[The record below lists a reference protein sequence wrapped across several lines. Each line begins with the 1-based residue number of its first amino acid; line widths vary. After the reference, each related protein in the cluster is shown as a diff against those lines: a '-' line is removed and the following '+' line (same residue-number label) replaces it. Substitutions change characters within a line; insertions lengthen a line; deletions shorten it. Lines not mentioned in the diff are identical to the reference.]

1 MTAPYWLRSQDAQV
15 VEVFLF
21 LIVLSQDAIGCPK
34 DLLIYDKFLKNIG
47 LIARISTPRCLVDN
61 LQRSL
66 S

>member
-1 MTAPYWLRSQDAQV
+1 MFRLALYFVRQQSSL
-15 VEVFLF
+15 
-21 LIVLSQDAIGCPK
+21 LIVLSQDATGCPK
-34 DLLIYDKFLKNIG
+34 DLSIKDKFLKNIG

>member
-1 MTAPYWLRSQDAQV
+1 MFKVSL
-15 VEVFLF
+15 L
-21 LIVLSQDAIGCPK
+21 LLVLSQDATGCPK
-34 DLLIYDKFLKNIG
+34 DLLINDKFLKNIG

>member
-1 MTAPYWLRSQDAQV
+1 M
-15 VEVFLF
+15 VEISLL
-21 LIVLSQDAIGCPK
+21 LIVLSQDATGCPK
-34 DLLIYDKFLKNIG
+34 DLSIKDKFLKNIG